1 MFPSRLC
8 RKAEIRQGVQKFGP
22 ADRGGRP
29 SWRHSVQGRLK
40 GEESAQSA
48 GDPSRDTHG
57 PGDFFHE
64 NGACFIQGLL
74 AGNAVTV
81 SCERRLLQTGAEE
94 CCQEE
99 RRRLGRAGRD

>member
-1 MFPSRLC
+1 
-8 RKAEIRQGVQKFGP
+8 
-22 ADRGGRP
+22 
-29 SWRHSVQGRLK
+29 LK

-81 SCERRLLQTGAEE
+81 LRG
-94 CCQEE
+94 
-99 RRRLGRAGRD
+99 